1 MANVYNAQPI
11 RIDTTF
17 VSWKTNQTLNTANL
31 PSTLQNPGPIKAQP
45 GLQVY
50 QMLWK
55 TPGAS
60 ASFTV
65 SDPIDGTVLFSST
78 TPAAFVGADPY
89 WQFTVPLQWRDFSVT
104 ISAGTLEIFRRP

>member
-1 MANVYNAQPI
+1 MANSYNSLPI

-17 VSWKTNQTLNTANL
+17 VSWEASQTLNTGTL
-31 PSTLQNPGPIKAQP
+31 PSTLQNPGPINAQW
-45 GLQVY
+45 GLQIY

-55 TPGAS
+55 APGAS

-65 SDPIDGTVLFSST
+65 TDPDDGTVLFNSI

-89 WQFTVPLQWRDFSVT
+89 WFFQAPLQWRDFSVT
-104 ISAGTLEIFRRP
+104 ISAGTLHIWYRS